1 MTTLKCL
8 REEGFNAV
16 GLERRDHIGGLW
28 STSSNETFTSVLDG
42 TVTNISKFIVRAS
55 FTSCPCPRC
64 SSKLTRGT

>member
-16 GLERRDHIGGLW
+16 GLERRNHIGGLW

-42 TVTNISKFIVRAS
+42 TVTNISKFIVCTK
-55 FTSCPCPRC
+55 TSRPLPSCDPN
-64 SSKLTRGT
+64 